1 MMSTKE
7 GIETHRWG
15 YYIKADNKLIATCLA
30 KTLYKAEE
38 YFDDIEL
45 SCDDYVEI
53 RILNQNKDESTYDEN
68 GNQTLYITYSCYS
81 GNN

>member
-30 KTLYKAEE
+30 KTLYEAEA
-38 YFDDIEL
+38 YFEDEGL
-45 SCDDYVEI
+45 SYGGYVDI
-53 RILNQNKDESTYDEN
+53 RIVNQSKEDE
-68 GNQTLYITYSCYS
+68 
-81 GNN
+81 